1 MKRRRIDFLAAT
13 STHLQ
18 PVLSVLQAF
27 RGSAKIVFWIIFI
40 SFVGVFLFAE
50 TSGLTSRGITR
61 GTSVGSVN
69 GVDITYDRWD
79 TQVRALT
86 TQEQQRRGAS
96 SLTQDDQRRIED
108 IAFQQIVDSI
118 LLAREYERRGI
129 TVTDREIQYAA
140 MSMPHPDLAQNP
152 DLQTEGRFDPEK
164 YQRLLQ
170 SPMARQQGLTQF
182 LEQYYRTEIPRQK
195 LFEQIAAG
203 VYLTDARLWRIWQDE
218 RDSARVSYVALRPAT
233 VPDSAVRVTDDEIRR
248 YFDQHRDAFA
258 KRQGR
263 AVLSLIALP
272 RPVTAADSAATRQRT
287 AALREEILGGVPFDT
302 VARRES
308 SDSVS
313 AAQGGLLGTVARGA
327 FVPEFERVAF
337 ALRPG
342 EISQPTLSPFGYHLI
357 KVDATKGDSITVR
370 HILLPITQSDS
381 SAQRI
386 TTLADSVADVAAAAE
401 DPTRLDTAARR
412 FNLPIARA
420 VATEGE
426 PLTWNGRY
434 VQDLGAWA
442 FRGTRV
448 GDISDIV
455 DAPEAFYLAR
465 IDSLAEGGEVELDDV
480 RDEIRRILVNRKK
493 VDNLEP
499 RARRITDAV
508 VAGKT
513 LEQAAQENG
522 ATVEKTGMF
531 TRVGL
536 VPGLGR
542 LNEAIGAAFGL
553 PVGATSGPVKTED
566 GVFVVRVD
574 ARVNADRAAWEAQ
587 KEQQRQQLLLRLRRQ
602 RIQDFVTA
610 LRKEADVDDRRS
622 EVQAMTRERAS

>member
-1 MKRRRIDFLAAT
+1 
-13 STHLQ
+13 
-18 PVLSVLQAF
+18 VLQAF
-27 RGSAKIVFWIIFI
+27 RGSAKIVFWIVFI

-50 TSGLTSRGITR
+50 TSGLTSRGVTR
-61 GTSVGSVN
+61 GTSVGSVD

-79 TQVRALT
+79 SQVRALSN
-86 TQEQQRRGAS
+86 QEQQRRGNP
-96 SLTQDDQRRIED
+96 SLTQDDMRRIED
-108 IAFQQIVDSI
+108 VAFQQIVDSI
-118 LLAREYERRGI
+118 LLAREFQRRGI

-140 MSMPHPDLAQNP
+140 VAMPHPDLTQNP
-152 DLQTEGRFDPEK
+152 DLQTEGRFDPAK

-218 RDSARVSYVALRPAT
+218 RDSARVSYVVFRPAS
-233 VPDSAVRVTDDEIRR
+233 VPDTAVRVTDDEIRQ
-248 YFDQHRDAFA
+248 YFEEHRADFGD
-258 KRQGR
+258 RRGR

-272 RPVTAADSAATRQRT
+272 RPITAADSAATRQR
-287 AALREEILGGVPFDT
+287 ALELRNDILAGAPFDT

-308 SDSVS
+308 ADSAS
-313 AAQGGLLGTVARGA
+313 AAQGGLLGTVTRNT
-327 FVPEFERVAF
+327 FLPEFERVAF
-337 ALRPG
+337 ALPPG
-342 EISQPTLSPFGYHLI
+342 ELSQPVLSQFGYHII
-357 KVDATKGDSITVR
+357 KVDAKKGDSITVR

-401 DPTRLDTAARR
+401 DPTRLDSAAKR

-426 PLTWNGRY
+426 PLTWNGKY

-442 FRGTRV
+442 FRGSRV

-455 DAPEAFYLAR
+455 DAPDAFYLAR
-465 IDSLAEGGEVELDDV
+465 IDSLEEGGKVNLDDV
-480 RDEIRRILVNRKK
+480 REEIRRVLVNRKK
-493 VDNLEP
+493 IDHLEP
-499 RARRITDAV
+499 RARRVSDAV

-522 ATVEKTGMF
+522 GTVEKTGVF
-531 TRVGL
+531 SRVSL

-553 PVGATSGPVKTED
+553 PIGATSAPVKTED
-566 GVFVVRVD
+566 GVFVIRVD
-574 ARVNADRAAWEAQ
+574 ARVTADRAAWEAQ
-587 KEQQRQQLLLRLRRQ
+587 KDQQRQQLLLRLRRQ

-610 LRKEADVDDRRS
+610 LRKEADVNDRRH
-622 EVQAMTRERAS
+622 EVQALTRERAS

>member
-1 MKRRRIDFLAAT
+1 MKRGRVDFPAAT
-13 STHLQ
+13 STHHQ

-61 GTSVGSVN
+61 GTSVGSVD

-79 TQVRALT
+79 TQVRALSA
-86 TQEQQRRGAS
+86 QEQQRRGAGN
-96 SLTQDDQRRIED
+96 LTQDDMRRIED

-118 LLAREYERRGI
+118 LLAREYQRRGI

-140 MSMPHPDLAQNP
+140 VSMPHPDLAQNP

-218 RDSARVSYVALRPAT
+218 RDSARVSYVAFRPAV
-233 VPDSAVRVTDDEIRR
+233 VPDSAARVTDDEIRR
-248 YFDQHRDAFA
+248 YFDSHRSDFGE
-258 KRQGR
+258 RPGR
-263 AVLSLIALP
+263 AVLSLISIA
-272 RPVTAADSAATRQRT
+272 RPITAADSAATRER
-287 AALREEILGGVPFDT
+287 ALALRAEILGGVPFDT

-308 SDSVS
+308 SDSAS

-327 FVPEFERVAF
+327 FVPEFDRVAF

-342 EISQPTLSPFGYHLI
+342 EVSQPALTQFGYHLI
-357 KVDATKGDSITVR
+357 KVDAKKGDSITVR

-401 DPTRLDTAARR
+401 DPTRLDSAARR
-412 FNLPIARA
+412 FNLPVARA

-426 PLTWNGRY
+426 PLMWNGRY

-442 FRGTRV
+442 FRGSRV

-455 DAPEAFYLAR
+455 DAPDAFYLAR
-465 IDSLAEGGEVELDDV
+465 IDSLDAGGAIELDDV
-480 RDEIRRILVNRKK
+480 REEIRRTLINRKK
-493 VDNLEP
+493 VDALEP

-508 VAGKT
+508 VSGKT

-522 ATVEKTGMF
+522 ATVEKTGLF
-531 TRVGL
+531 TRVSL
-536 VPGLGR
+536 VPGIGR
-542 LNEAIGAAFGL
+542 LNEAVGAAFGL
-553 PVGATSGPVKTED
+553 PVGATSQPIKTDD
-566 GVFVVRVD
+566 GVFVIRVD

-587 KEQQRQQLLLRLRRQ
+587 KDQQRQQLLLRLRRQ

-610 LRKEADVDDRRS
+610 LRKEADVDDRRAD
-622 EVQAMTRERAS
+622 VQAMTRERAS

>member
-1 MKRRRIDFLAAT
+1 
-13 STHLQ
+13 
-18 PVLSVLQAF
+18 VLQSF
-27 RGSAKIVFWIIFI
+27 RGSAKVVFWIIII

-50 TSGLTSRGITR
+50 TSGLTGRGITR
-61 GTSVGSVN
+61 GTAVGSVD

-79 TQVRALT
+79 SQSRALSD
-86 TQEQQRRGAS
+86 QERQRRGTA
-96 SLTQDDQRRIED
+96 SLTQDDMRRIED

-140 MSMPHPDLAQNP
+140 LAMPHPDLAQNP
-152 DLQTEGRFDPEK
+152 DLQTEGQFDPEK
-164 YQRLLQ
+164 YQRLLR

-218 RDSARVSYVALRPAT
+218 RDSARVSYVALRPAS
-233 VPDSAVRVTDDEIRR
+233 VPDTAVRVTDDEIRA
-248 YFDQHRDAFA
+248 YFDQQRADFGD
-258 KRQGR
+258 RPGR

-272 RPVTAADSAATRQRT
+272 RPVTAADSAATRQR
-287 AALREEILGGVPFDT
+287 ALALRDEIVGGVPFDT
-302 VARRES
+302 VAGRES

-327 FVPEFERVAF
+327 FVPEFDRAAF
-337 ALRPG
+337 SLRPG
-342 EISQPTLSPFGYHLI
+342 EISQPVLSQFGYHI
-357 KVDATKGDSITVR
+357 IRVDAKKGDSITVR
-370 HILLPITQSDS
+370 HVLLPIMQSDS

-386 TTLADSVADVAAAAE
+386 TTLADSVADVAAAAT
-401 DPTRLDTAARR
+401 DPTRLDSAARR

-426 PLTWNGRY
+426 PLTWNGQY

-442 FRGTRV
+442 FRGSRV
-448 GDISDIV
+448 GDVSDIV
-455 DAPEAFYLAR
+455 DAPDAFYLAR
-465 IDSLAEGGEVELDDV
+465 IDSLDEGGEVAVDDV
-480 RDEIRRILVNRKK
+480 REEIRRVLLNRKK
-493 VDNLEP
+493 VDYLEP

-508 VAGKT
+508 VSGRT
-513 LEQAAQENG
+513 LEQAAQEN
-522 ATVEKTGMF
+522 AVTVEKTGTF
-531 TRVGL
+531 TRVSL

-542 LNEAIGAAFGL
+542 LNEAVGAAFGL
-553 PVGATSGPVKTED
+553 PVGATSTPVKTED
-566 GVFVVRVD
+566 GVFVIRVD
-574 ARVNADRAAWEAQ
+574 ARVNADRAAWEVQ
-587 KEQQRQQLLLRLRRQ
+587 KDQQRQQLLLRLRRQ

-610 LRKEADVDDRRS
+610 LRKEADVDDRRH
-622 EVQAMTRERAS
+622 EVQALTRERAS

>member
-1 MKRRRIDFLAAT
+1 MKRGRVDFPAAT
-13 STHLQ
+13 STHHQ

-61 GTSVGSVN
+61 GTSVGSVD

-79 TQVRALT
+79 TQVRALSA
-86 TQEQQRRGAS
+86 QEQQRRGAGN
-96 SLTQDDQRRIED
+96 LTQDDMRRIED

-118 LLAREYERRGI
+118 LLAREYQRRGI

-140 MSMPHPDLAQNP
+140 VSMPHPDLAQNP

-218 RDSARVSYVALRPAT
+218 RDSARVSYVAFRPAS
-233 VPDSAVRVTDDEIRR
+233 VPDSAARVTDDEIRR
-248 YFDQHRDAFA
+248 YFDSHRSEYGE
-258 KRQGR
+258 RPGR
-263 AVLSLIALP
+263 AVLSLISIA
-272 RPVTAADSAATRQRT
+272 RPISAADSAATRER
-287 AALREEILGGVPFDT
+287 ALALRAEILGGVPFDT

-308 SDSVS
+308 SDSAS

-327 FVPEFERVAF
+327 FVPEFDRVAF

-342 EISQPTLSPFGYHLI
+342 EISQPALTQFGYHLI
-357 KVDATKGDSITVR
+357 KVDEKKGDSITVR

-401 DPTRLDTAARR
+401 DPTRLDSAARR
-412 FNLPIARA
+412 FNLPVARA

-442 FRGTRV
+442 FRGSRV

-455 DAPEAFYLAR
+455 DAPDAFYLAR
-465 IDSLAEGGEVELDDV
+465 IDSLDQGGTIELDDV
-480 RDEIRRILVNRKK
+480 REEIRRTLINRKK
-493 VDNLEP
+493 VDALEP

-508 VAGKT
+508 VSGKT

-522 ATVEKTGMF
+522 ATVEKTGLF
-531 TRVGL
+531 TRVSL
-536 VPGLGR
+536 VPGIGR
-542 LNEAIGAAFGL
+542 LNEAVGAAFGL
-553 PVGATSGPVKTED
+553 PVGATSQPIKTDD
-566 GVFVVRVD
+566 GVFVIRVD
-574 ARVNADRAAWEAQ
+574 ARVSADRAAWEAQ
-587 KEQQRQQLLLRLRRQ
+587 KDQQRQQLLLRLRRQ

-610 LRKEADVDDRRS
+610 LRKEADVDDRRAD
-622 EVQAMTRERAS
+622 VQAMTRERAS

>member
-1 MKRRRIDFLAAT
+1 MKRGRIDFLAAT
-13 STHLQ
+13 FTSPQ

-61 GTSVGSVN
+61 GTSVGSVD

-79 TQVRALT
+79 TQVRALSA
-86 TQEQQRRGAS
+86 QEQQRRGTS
-96 SLTQDDQRRIED
+96 SLTQDDMRRIED

-118 LLAREYERRGI
+118 LLAREYAHRGI

-140 MSMPHPDLAQNP
+140 VSMPHPDLAQNP

-218 RDSARVSYVALRPAT
+218 HDSARVSYVAFRPAL
-233 VPDSAVRVTDDEIRR
+233 VPDTAVRVTDEEIRR
-248 YFDQHRDAFA
+248 YFDAHRRDYTD
-258 KRQGR
+258 RPGR

-272 RPVTAADSAATRQRT
+272 RPVTAADSAATRQR
-287 AALREEILGGVPFDT
+287 ALALRDEIIGGVPFDT

-308 SDSVS
+308 SDSAS

-327 FVPEFERVAF
+327 FVPEFDRVAF

-342 EISQPTLSPFGYHLI
+342 EISQPTLSPFGYHII
-357 KVDATKGDSITVR
+357 KVDAKKGDSITVR

-381 SAQRI
+381 SAQRV

-442 FRGTRV
+442 FRGSRV

-465 IDSLAEGGEVELDDV
+465 IDSLEPGGKIDIDDV
-480 RDEIRRILVNRKK
+480 REEIRRVLLNRKK

-499 RARRITDAV
+499 RARRVTDAV

-522 ATVEKTGMF
+522 VTVEKAGPF
-531 TRVGL
+531 TRVSL
-536 VPGLGR
+536 VPGIGR
-542 LNEAIGAAFGL
+542 LNEAVGAPFGL
-553 PVGATSGPVKTED
+553 PVGATSEPVKTED
-566 GVFVVRVD
+566 GAFVLRVD
-574 ARVNADRAAWEAQ
+574 ARVNSDRAAWEAQ
-587 KEQQRQQLLLRLRRQ
+587 KEQQRQQLLLRMRRQ

-610 LRKEADVDDRRS
+610 LRKEAKVDDRRH
-622 EVQAMTRERAS
+622 EVQQMTRERAS

>member
-1 MKRRRIDFLAAT
+1 
-13 STHLQ
+13 
-18 PVLSVLQAF
+18 VLQAF
-27 RGSAKIVFWIIFI
+27 RGSAKVVFWIIFI

-50 TSGLTSRGITR
+50 TSGLTGRGITR
-61 GTSVGSVN
+61 GTSVGSVD
-69 GVDITYDRWD
+69 GVDVSYDRWD
-79 TQVRALT
+79 SQVRALSQ
-86 TQEQQRRGAS
+86 QEQQRRGGI
-96 SLTQDDQRRIED
+96 SLTQDDMRRIED

-118 LLAREYERRGI
+118 LLAREYDRRGI
-129 TVTDREIQYAA
+129 TVTDQEIQYAA
-140 MSMPHPDLAQNP
+140 LAMPHPEFMQNP

-170 SPMARQQGLTQF
+170 SPMARQQGITRF

-218 RDSARVSYVALRPAT
+218 HDSARVSYVVFRPAS
-233 VPDSAVRVTDDEIRR
+233 VPDTAVRVTDDEIRG
-248 YFDQHRDAFA
+248 YFEEHRTEFGD
-258 KRQGR
+258 RRGR

-272 RPVTAADSAATRQRT
+272 KPITAADSAATRQR
-287 AALREEILGGVPFDT
+287 ALQLRGEIVGGASFDT

-308 SDSVS
+308 ADSVS
-313 AAQGGLLGTVARGA
+313 AAQGGLLGTVARNS
-327 FVPEFERVAF
+327 FVPEFERAAF
-337 ALRPG
+337 TLEPG
-342 EISQPTLSPFGYHLI
+342 EISQPVLSPYGYHII
-357 KVDATKGDSITVR
+357 KVDARKGDSITVR
-370 HILLPITQSDS
+370 HILLPITQSDT

-386 TTLADSVADVAAAAE
+386 TTLADSVADIAAAAE
-401 DPTRLDTAARR
+401 DPTRLDSAAKR

-426 PLTWNGRY
+426 PLMWNGKY

-442 FRGTRV
+442 FRGSRA

-465 IDSLAEGGEVELDDV
+465 IDSLQEGGEVDVDDV
-480 RDEIRRILVNRKK
+480 RDEVRRVLINRKK
-493 VDNLEP
+493 VDLLEP

-508 VAGKT
+508 VSGKT

-522 ATVEKTGMF
+522 ASVEKTGMF
-531 TRVGL
+531 SRTSL
-536 VPGLGR
+536 VPGMGR
-542 LNEAIGAAFGL
+542 LNEAVGASFGL
-553 PVGATSGPVKTED
+553 PIGATSAPVKTED
-566 GVFVVRVD
+566 GVFVIRVD
-574 ARVNADRAAWEAQ
+574 ARVNADRAAWEVQ

-622 EVQAMTRERAS
+622 EVQQMARERAS

>member
-1 MKRRRIDFLAAT
+1 MKRGPIDFLAAT
-13 STHLQ
+13 STSPQ
-18 PVLSVLQAF
+18 PVPAVLQAF

-61 GTSVGSVN
+61 GTSVGSVD

-86 TQEQQRRGAS
+86 TQEQQRRGAA
-96 SLTQDDQRRIED
+96 SLTQDDMSRIED

-129 TVTDREIQYAA
+129 TVTDREIQVAA
-140 MSMPHPDLAQNP
+140 VSMPHPDLAQNP

-218 RDSARVSYVALRPAT
+218 RDSARVSYVAFRPAS
-233 VPDSAVRVTDDEIRR
+233 VPDTAVRLTDDEIRK
-248 YFDQHRDAFA
+248 YFDAHRADFGD
-258 KRQGR
+258 RRGR

-272 RPVTAADSAATRQRT
+272 RPVTAADSAATRQR
-287 AALREEILGGVPFDT
+287 ALELRNEIGGGVSFDT

-327 FVPEFERVAF
+327 FPPEFERAAF
-337 ALRPG
+337 ALPPG
-342 EISQPTLSPFGYHLI
+342 ELSQPVLSPFGYHII
-357 KVDATKGDSITVR
+357 KVDARKGDSITVR

-386 TTLADSVADVAAAAE
+386 TTLADSVADIAAGLE
-401 DPTRLDTAARR
+401 DPTRLDSAAKR
-412 FNLPIARA
+412 FSLPIARA

-426 PLTWNGRY
+426 PLTWNGQY

-442 FRGTRV
+442 FRGSRV

-455 DAPEAFYLAR
+455 DAPDAFYLAR
-465 IDSLAEGGEVELDDV
+465 IDSLEEGGKVELEDV
-480 RDEIRRILVNRKK
+480 RDEIRRVLLNRKK
-493 VDNLEP
+493 VDYLEP

-513 LEQAAQENG
+513 LEQAAQEKG
-522 ATVEKTGMF
+522 LSVEKTGMF
-531 TRVGL
+531 SRVGL

-542 LNEAIGAAFGL
+542 LNEAVGAAFGL
-553 PVGATSGPVKTED
+553 PVGATSAPVKTED

-574 ARVNADRAAWEAQ
+574 SRVSADRAAWDAQ
-587 KEQQRQQLLLRLRRQ
+587 KEQQHQQLLLRLRRQ

-610 LRKEADVDDRRS
+610 LRKEADVDDRRH
-622 EVQAMTRERAS
+622 EVQALTRERAS

>member
-1 MKRRRIDFLAAT
+1 MKRGPIDFLAAT
-13 STHLQ
+13 STTHSQ
-18 PVLSVLQAF
+18 SLSVLQAF

-61 GTSVGSVN
+61 GTSVGSVD

-79 TQVRALT
+79 TQVRALS
-86 TQEQQRRGAS
+86 TQEQQRRGS
-96 SLTQDDQRRIED
+96 PSLTQDDMRRIED

-140 MSMPHPDLAQNP
+140 VSMPHPDLAQNP

-218 RDSARVSYVALRPAT
+218 RDSARVSYVAFRPAS
-233 VPDSAVRVTDDEIRR
+233 VPDTAVRVTDDEIRR
-248 YFDQHRDAFA
+248 YFDDHRADFA
-258 KRQGR
+258 DRPGR
-263 AVLSLIALP
+263 AVLSLIAIP
-272 RPVTAADSAATRQRT
+272 RPITAADSAATRQRSL
-287 AALREEILGGVPFDT
+287 ALREEILGGVPFDS

-313 AAQGGLLGTVARGA
+313 AAQGGLLGTVTHGA
-327 FVPEFERVAF
+327 FLPEFERAAF
-337 ALRPG
+337 ALRPA
-342 EISQPTLSPFGYHLI
+342 EISQPVLSPFGYHLI
-357 KVDATKGDSITVR
+357 RVDEKKGDSITVR

-386 TTLADSVADVAAAAE
+386 TTLADSVADVAAAAD
-401 DPTRLDTAARR
+401 DPSRLDSAARR
-412 FNLPIARA
+412 FNLPVARA
-420 VATEGE
+420 VATDGE
-426 PLTWNGRY
+426 PLRWNDQY

-442 FRGTRV
+442 FRGSRV

-455 DAPEAFYLAR
+455 DAPDAFYLAR
-465 IDSLAEGGEVELDDV
+465 IDSLAEGGEVDIDDV
-480 RDEIRRILVNRKK
+480 REEIRRIVLNRKK
-493 VDNLEP
+493 IDYVEP

-508 VAGKT
+508 VSGRT

-522 ATVEKTGMF
+522 VTVEKTGMF
-531 TRVGL
+531 TRVSL

-542 LNEAIGAAFGL
+542 LNEAVGTAFGL

-574 ARVNADRAAWEAQ
+574 ARVNADRAAWETQ
-587 KEQQRQQLLLRLRRQ
+587 KAQQRQQLLLRLRRQ

-610 LRKEADVDDRRS
+610 LRKEADVDDRRG
-622 EVQAMTRERAS
+622 EVQALTRERAS

>member
-1 MKRRRIDFLAAT
+1 
-13 STHLQ
+13 
-18 PVLSVLQAF
+18 VLQTF

-61 GTSVGSVN
+61 GTSVGSVD

-79 TQVRALT
+79 SQVRALS
-86 TQEQQRRGAS
+86 TQEQQRRGGT
-96 SLTQDDQRRIED
+96 SLTQDDMRRIED

-140 MSMPHPDLAQNP
+140 MAMPHPDLAQNP

-170 SPMARQQGLTQF
+170 SPMARQQGITRF

-218 RDSARVSYVALRPAT
+218 HDSARVSYVAFRPSS
-233 VPDSAVRVTDDEIRR
+233 VPDTAVRVTDDEIRR
-248 YFDQHRDAFA
+248 YFEDHRTEFGD
-258 KRQGR
+258 RRGR

-272 RPVTAADSAATRQRT
+272 KPVTAADSSAARQR
-287 AALREEILGGVPFDT
+287 ALQLRSEIVAGASFDT

-308 SDSVS
+308 SDSAS

-337 ALRPG
+337 TLPPG
-342 EISQPTLSPFGYHLI
+342 EISQPTLSPFGYHII
-357 KVDATKGDSITVR
+357 KVDAKKGDSITVR

-386 TTLADSVADVAAAAE
+386 TTLADSVADIAAAAE
-401 DPTRLDTAARR
+401 DPTRLDSASKR

-420 VATEGE
+420 VATEGD
-426 PLTWNGRY
+426 PLMWNAKY

-442 FRGTRV
+442 FRGSRE

-465 IDSLAEGGEVELDDV
+465 IDSLEEGGKVQVDDV
-480 RDEIRRILVNRKK
+480 REDVRRVLINRKK
-493 VDNLEP
+493 VDVLEP
-499 RARRITDAV
+499 RARRITEAV
-508 VAGKT
+508 VSGKT
-513 LEQAAQENG
+513 LEQAAEENG
-522 ATVEKTGMF
+522 LTVEKTGMF
-531 TRVGL
+531 SRVSF

-542 LNEAIGAAFGL
+542 LNEAVGAAFGL
-553 PVGATSGPVKTED
+553 PVGATSAPVKTED

-574 ARVNADRAAWEAQ
+574 ARVNSERTAWEAQ
-587 KEQQRQQLLLRLRRQ
+587 KEQQREQLLLRLRRQ

-610 LRKEADVDDRRS
+610 LRKEAEVDDRRH
-622 EVQAMTRERAS
+622 EVQQMARERAS

>member
-1 MKRRRIDFLAAT
+1 M
-13 STHLQ
+13 
-18 PVLSVLQAF
+18 LQAF

-50 TSGLTSRGITR
+50 TSGLTSRGVTR
-61 GTSVGSVN
+61 GTSVGSVD

-79 TQVRALT
+79 SQVRTLSV
-86 TQEQQRRGAS
+86 QEQQRRGNP
-96 SLTQDDQRRIED
+96 SLTQDDTRRLED

-118 LLAREYERRGI
+118 LLAREYQRRGI

-140 MSMPHPDLAQNP
+140 LAMPHPDLAQNP

-218 RDSARVSYVALRPAT
+218 HDSARVSYVAFRPAS
-233 VPDSAVRVTDDEIRR
+233 VPDTAVRVTDEELRK
-248 YFDQHRDAFA
+248 YFEEHRSDFA
-258 KRQGR
+258 DRPGR

-287 AALREEILGGVPFDT
+287 LELRNEIVGGVPFDT

-337 ALRPG
+337 ALPPG
-342 EISQPTLSPFGYHLI
+342 EISQPVLSPFGYHII
-357 KVDATKGDSITVR
+357 KVDAKKGDSITVR
-370 HILLPITQSDS
+370 HILVPITQSDS
-381 SAQRI
+381 GAQRI
-386 TTLADSVADVAAAAE
+386 SEQADTISNIVTGGEDSARFDRAAK
-401 DPTRLDTAARR
+401 R

-442 FRGTRV
+442 FRGSRA

-455 DAPEAFYLAR
+455 DAPDAFYLAR
-465 IDSLAEGGEVELDDV
+465 IDSLEEGGKVNVDDV
-480 RDEIRRILVNRKK
+480 REEIRRVLMNRKK
-493 VDNLEP
+493 VDYLEP

-508 VAGKT
+508 VAGRT
-513 LEQAAQENG
+513 LEQAGQENG
-522 ATVEKTGMF
+522 ATVEKTGKF
-531 TRVGL
+531 ARVSL

-542 LNEAIGAAFGL
+542 LNEAVGAAFGL
-553 PVGATSGPVKTED
+553 PVGATSAPVKTED
-566 GVFVVRVD
+566 GVFVIRVD
-574 ARVNADRAAWEAQ
+574 DRVNADRAAWEAQ

-610 LRKEADVDDRRS
+610 LRKEADVDDRRH
-622 EVQAMTRERAS
+622 EVQALTRERAS

>member
-1 MKRRRIDFLAAT
+1 MKRGRIDFLAAT
-13 STHLQ
+13 STHPQ

-27 RGSAKIVFWIIFI
+27 RGSAKIVFWIIII

-50 TSGLTSRGITR
+50 TSGLTGRGITR
-61 GTSVGSVN
+61 GTAVGSVN
-69 GVDITYDRWD
+69 GIDITYDRWD
-79 TQVRALT
+79 TQVRALSA
-86 TQEQQRRGAS
+86 QEQQRRGAS
-96 SLTQDDQRRIED
+96 SLTQDDMRRIED

-140 MSMPHPDLAQNP
+140 MAMPHPDLAQNP

-218 RDSARVSYVALRPAT
+218 RDSARVSYVALRPVT
-233 VPDSAVRVTDDEIRR
+233 VPDTAVRVTEDEIRR
-248 YFDQHRDAFA
+248 YFDEHRDDFA
-258 KRQGR
+258 ERQGR
-263 AVLSLIALP
+263 AVLSLLAIP
-272 RPVTAADSAATRQRT
+272 RPVTAADSAATRQRA
-287 AALREEILGGVPFDT
+287 AALREEILGGVPFDS

-327 FVPEFERVAF
+327 FVPEFEAVAF

-342 EISQPTLSPFGYHLI
+342 EISQPALSPFGYHLI
-357 KVDATKGDSITVR
+357 KVDEKKGDSITVR

-401 DPTRLDTAARR
+401 DPTRLDSAARR

-426 PLTWNGRY
+426 PLTWNGKY

-465 IDSLAEGGEVELDDV
+465 VDSLQEGGEVDLDDV
-480 RDEIRRILVNRKK
+480 REDIRRVLINRRK
-493 VDNLEP
+493 VDYLDP

-508 VAGKT
+508 VSGKT

-522 ATVEKTGMF
+522 AAVEKTGMF
-531 TRVGL
+531 TRVSL
-536 VPGLGR
+536 VPGIGR

-566 GVFVVRVD
+566 GVFILRVD

-587 KEQQRQQLLLRLRRQ
+587 KDQQRQQLLLRLRRQ

-622 EVQAMTRERAS
+622 EVQALTRERAS

>member
-1 MKRRRIDFLAAT
+1 MKRGRVDF
-13 STHLQ
+13 SGCHVQ
-18 PVLSVLQAF
+18 PPTACLSVLQAF
-27 RGSAKIVFWIIFI
+27 RGSAKVVFWIVFV

-50 TSGLTSRGITR
+50 TSGLSSRGVTR

-79 TQVRALT
+79 AQVRALT
-86 TQEQQRRGAS
+86 QQEQQRRGVP
-96 SLTQDDQRRIED
+96 SLTQDDVSRIEE

-118 LLAREYERRGI
+118 LLAREYDRRGI

-140 MSMPHPDLAQNP
+140 RTMPHPDLAQNP

-218 RDSARVSYVALRPAT
+218 RDSARVSYVALRPGS
-233 VPDSAVRVTDDEIRR
+233 VPDSAVRATDDEIRR
-248 YFDQHRDAFA
+248 YFDAHRDDFGD
-258 KRQGR
+258 RRGR
-263 AVLSLIALP
+263 AVLSLISLP
-272 RPVTAADSAATRQRT
+272 RPITAADTAASRQR
-287 AALREEILGGVPFDT
+287 ALDVRAEIAGGVPFDT

-308 SDSVS
+308 ADSVS
-313 AAQGGLLGTVARGA
+313 AANGGLLGTVTRGA
-327 FVPEFERVAF
+327 FVPEFERAAF

-342 EISQPTLSPFGYHLI
+342 ELSQPVLSPFGFHII
-357 KVDATKGDSITVR
+357 KVDSRKGDSITVR
-370 HILLPITQSDS
+370 HVLVPVRQSDS
-381 SAQRI
+381 SEQRVTEQADTIANIVTSGDDSARFERAAQRYQ
-386 TTLADSVADVAAAAE
+386 
-401 DPTRLDTAARR
+401 
-412 FNLPIARA
+412 LPIARV
-420 VATEGE
+420 VAAEGD
-426 PLTWNGRY
+426 PLTWNGKY
-434 VQDLGAWA
+434 VPDLGAWA
-442 FRGTRV
+442 FRGSRV

-455 DAPEAFYLAR
+455 DSPDAFYVAR
-465 IDSLAEGGEVELDDV
+465 IDSLEEGGDVALDDV
-480 RDEIRRILVNRKK
+480 RDDIRRVLMNRKK
-493 VDNLEP
+493 VDYLEP

-522 ATVEKTGMF
+522 LSVERTLMF
-531 TRVGL
+531 TRVSL
-536 VPGLGR
+536 VQGLGR
-542 LNEAIGAAFGL
+542 LNEAVGAAFGL
-553 PVGATSGPVKTED
+553 PVGAISAPIKTED
-566 GVFVVRVD
+566 GVFVIRVD

-587 KEQQRQQLLLRLRRQ
+587 KQTQREQLLLRLRRQ

-610 LRKEADVDDRRS
+610 LRKEADVDDRRR
-622 EVQAMTRERAS
+622 EVQALTRNAAS

>member
-1 MKRRRIDFLAAT
+1 M
-13 STHLQ
+13 
-18 PVLSVLQAF
+18 LQAF
-27 RGSAKIVFWIIFI
+27 RSPIFIKVVFGIIFAT
-40 SFVGVFLFAE
+40 FVFFYLFAE
-50 TSGLTSRGITR
+50 TSGLSGRGISL
-61 GTSVGSVN
+61 GTSVGTVD
-69 GVDITYDRWD
+69 GVDIRYDRWES
-79 TQVRALT
+79 QVRALSA
-86 TQEQQRRGAS
+86 QEQQRRGAG
-96 SLTQDDQRRIED
+96 SLTEDDRRRIED

-140 MSMPHPDLAQNP
+140 MAMPHPDLAQNP

-233 VPDSAVRVTDDEIRR
+233 VADSAVRITDDEVRR
-248 YFDQHRDAFA
+248 YFDDHREDFA
-258 KRQGR
+258 ERQGR
-263 AVLSLIALP
+263 AVLSLIAMP
-272 RPVTAADSAATRQRT
+272 RPITAADSAETRQR
-287 AALREEILGGVPFDT
+287 ALALREEIVGGVPFDS

-308 SDSVS
+308 SDSAS
-313 AAQGGLLGTVARGA
+313 AAQGGLLGTVARGT
-327 FVPEFERVAF
+327 FPPDFERAAF

-342 EISQPTLSPFGYHLI
+342 EISQPALSPVGYHLI
-357 KVDATKGDSITVR
+357 KVDEKKGDSITVR
-370 HILLPITQSDS
+370 HIQLPITQSDS

-420 VATEGE
+420 VAVEGE
-426 PLTWNGRY
+426 PLMWNGRY

-448 GDISDIV
+448 GDVSDIV
-455 DAPEAFYLAR
+455 DAPEAFYLGR
-465 IDSLAEGGEVELDDV
+465 IDSLQPGGKVELADV

-493 VDNLEP
+493 VDYLEP
-499 RARRITDAV
+499 RARRISDAV
-508 VAGKT
+508 VAGKA

-522 ATVEKTGMF
+522 ASVERTGMF
-531 TRVGL
+531 TRVSL
-536 VPGLGR
+536 VPGVGR
-542 LNEAIGAAFGL
+542 LNEAVGAAFGL
-553 PVGATSGPVKTED
+553 PVGATSIPVKTED
-566 GVFVVRVD
+566 GVFVLRVD
-574 ARVNADRAAWEAQ
+574 SRVNADRAAWEAQ
-587 KEQQRQQLLLRLRRQ
+587 KDQQRQQLLLRLRRQ

>member
-1 MKRRRIDFLAAT
+1 MKRGPIDFLAAT
-13 STHLQ
+13 STSPQ
-18 PVLSVLQAF
+18 PVSSVLQAF
-27 RGSAKIVFWIIFI
+27 RGSAKIVFWIIII

-50 TSGLTSRGITR
+50 TSGLTGRGITR
-61 GTSVGSVN
+61 GTAVGSVN

-86 TQEQQRRGAS
+86 TQEQQRRGAA
-96 SLTQDDQRRIED
+96 SLTQDDMSRIED

-129 TVTDREIQYAA
+129 TVTDREIQVAA
-140 MSMPHPDLAQNP
+140 VSMPHPDLAQNP

-218 RDSARVSYVALRPAT
+218 RDSARVSYVAFRPAAVSDT
-233 VPDSAVRVTDDEIRR
+233 AVRVSDDELRQ
-248 YFDQHRDAFA
+248 YFEAHREDFS
-258 KRQGR
+258 KRPGR
-263 AVLSLIALP
+263 AVLSLISIP
-272 RPVTAADSAATRQRT
+272 RPITAADSAATRERV
-287 AALREEILGGVPFDT
+287 AALRSEILGGVPFDS

-308 SDSVS
+308 SDSAS

-342 EISQPTLSPFGYHLI
+342 EMSQPTLSPFGYHLI
-357 KVDATKGDSITVR
+357 RVDEKRGDSITVR

-386 TTLADSVADVAAAAE
+386 TTLADSVADIAAAAD
-401 DPTRLDTAARR
+401 DPTRLDSAARR
-412 FNLPIARA
+412 FNLPVARA

-442 FRGTRV
+442 FRGSRV

-455 DAPEAFYLAR
+455 DAPDAFYLAR
-465 IDSLAEGGEVELDDV
+465 IDSLDEGGEVQVNDV
-480 RDEIRRILVNRKK
+480 REEIRRVVLNRKK
-493 VDNLEP
+493 VDSLEP
-499 RARRITDAV
+499 RARQITDAV
-508 VAGKT
+508 VSGKT

-522 ATVEKTGMF
+522 AVVEQTPMF
-531 TRVGL
+531 TRVSL

-542 LNEAIGAAFGL
+542 LNEAVGAAFGL

-566 GVFVVRVD
+566 GVFVLRVD
-574 ARVNADRAAWEAQ
+574 ARVEADRAEWEVQ

-610 LRKEADVDDRRS
+610 LRKEADVDDRRD

>member
-1 MKRRRIDFLAAT
+1 MKRGRIDFPVAPPT
-13 STHLQ
+13 YPQ

-61 GTSVGSVN
+61 GTSVGSVD

-79 TQVRALT
+79 SQVRALSA
-86 TQEQQRRGAS
+86 QEQQRRGAP
-96 SLTQDDQRRIED
+96 SLTQDDMRRIED

-118 LLAREYERRGI
+118 LLAREYGRRGI

-140 MSMPHPDLAQNP
+140 VSMPHPDLAQNP

-218 RDSARVSYVALRPAT
+218 HDSARVSYVAFRPALA
-233 VPDSAVRVTDDEIRR
+233 PDTAVRVTDDEIRR
-248 YFDQHRDAFA
+248 YFDAHRTDYTD
-258 KRQGR
+258 RPGR

-272 RPVTAADSAATRQRT
+272 RPVTAADSAATRQR
-287 AALREEILGGVPFDT
+287 AVALRDEIVGGVPFDS

-308 SDSVS
+308 SDSAS

-327 FVPEFERVAF
+327 FVPEFEAVAF

-342 EISQPTLSPFGYHLI
+342 EVSQPTLSPFGYHLI
-357 KVDATKGDSITVR
+357 KVDARKGDSITVR

-442 FRGTRV
+442 FRGSRV

-465 IDSLAEGGEVELDDV
+465 IDSLEPGGKIDVDDV
-480 RDEIRRILVNRKK
+480 REEIRRVLLNRKK

-499 RARRITDAV
+499 RARRITSAV
-508 VAGKT
+508 VSGKT

-522 ATVEKTGMF
+522 MTVEKAGPF
-531 TRVGL
+531 TRVSL
-536 VPGLGR
+536 VPGIGR
-542 LNEAIGAAFGL
+542 LNEAVGAPFGL
-553 PVGATSGPVKTED
+553 PVGATSEPVKTED
-566 GVFVVRVD
+566 GVFVLRVD
-574 ARVNADRAAWEAQ
+574 ARVNSDRAAWEAQ

-610 LRKEADVDDRRS
+610 LRKEANVDDRRH
-622 EVQAMTRERAS
+622 EVQQMTRERAS

>member
-1 MKRRRIDFLAAT
+1 MKRGRVDFLAAT
-13 STHLQ
+13 SNHPQ

-27 RGSAKIVFWIIFI
+27 RGSAKVVFWIIFI

-50 TSGLTSRGITR
+50 TSGLTSRGVTR
-61 GTSVGSVN
+61 GTSVGSVD

-79 TQVRALT
+79 SQVRALSA
-86 TQEQQRRGAS
+86 QEQQRRGAP
-96 SLTQDDQRRIED
+96 SLTQDDMRRIED
-108 IAFQQIVDSI
+108 VAFQQIVDSI
-118 LLAREYERRGI
+118 VLAREYQRRGI

-140 MSMPHPDLAQNP
+140 QAMPHPDLAQNP

-203 VYLTDARLWRIWQDE
+203 VYLTDARLLRIWQDE
-218 RDSARVSYVALRPAT
+218 RDSARVSYVAFRPAS
-233 VPDSAVRVTDDEIRR
+233 VPDSAVRVTDDEIRK
-248 YFDQHRDAFA
+248 YFDEHRADFGD
-258 KRQGR
+258 RRGR

-272 RPVTAADSAATRQRT
+272 RPVSAADSAATRHR
-287 AALREEILGGVPFDT
+287 ALALRNEIVGGVPFDT

-313 AAQGGLLGTVARGA
+313 AAQGGLLGTVARGV
-327 FVPEFERVAF
+327 FVPEFDRAAF

-342 EISQPTLSPFGYHLI
+342 EISQPVLSPFGYHII
-357 KVDATKGDSITVR
+357 KVDAKKGDSITVR

-386 TTLADSVADVAAAAE
+386 TTLADSIADVAAGAE
-401 DPTRLDTAARR
+401 DPTRLDSAAKR

-420 VATEGE
+420 IATEGE
-426 PLTWNGRY
+426 PLTWNGQY

-442 FRGTRV
+442 FRGSRV
-448 GDISDIV
+448 GDVSDIV
-455 DAPEAFYLAR
+455 DAPDAFYLAR
-465 IDSLAEGGEVELDDV
+465 IDSLTEGGKVDIDDV
-480 RDEIRRILVNRKK
+480 REEIRRVLLNRKK
-493 VDNLEP
+493 VDNLE
-499 RARRITDAV
+499 ARGRRVTDV
-508 VAGKT
+508 VVSGKT
-513 LEQAAQENG
+513 LEQAALENG
-522 ATVEKTGMF
+522 VAVEKTGMF
-531 TRVGL
+531 TRVSL

-542 LNEAIGAAFGL
+542 LNEAVGAPFGL
-553 PVGATSGPVKTED
+553 PVGATSAPVKTED
-566 GVFVVRVD
+566 GVFVIRVD
-574 ARVNADRAAWEAQ
+574 GRVNADRAAWEAQ
-587 KEQQRQQLLLRLRRQ
+587 KDQQRQQLLLRLRRQ

-610 LRKEADVDDRRS
+610 LRKEAKVDDRRHQ
-622 EVQAMTRERAS
+622 VQAITRERAS

>member
-1 MKRRRIDFLAAT
+1 MKRGRVDFPAAT
-13 STHLQ
+13 SNYPQ
-18 PVLSVLQAF
+18 PVPSVLQAF
-27 RGSAKIVFWIIFI
+27 RGSAKVVFWIIFI

-50 TSGLTSRGITR
+50 TSGLTSRGVTR
-61 GTSVGSVN
+61 GTSVGSVD

-79 TQVRALT
+79 SQVRALSA
-86 TQEQQRRGAS
+86 QEQQRRGTP
-96 SLTQDDQRRIED
+96 SLTQDDMRRIED
-108 IAFQQIVDSI
+108 VAFQQIVDSVV
-118 LLAREYERRGI
+118 LAREYQRRGI

-140 MSMPHPDLAQNP
+140 LAMPHPELAQNP

-218 RDSARVSYVALRPAT
+218 RDSARVSYVAFRPAL
-233 VPDSAVRVTDDEIRR
+233 VPDSAVRVTDDEIRK
-248 YFDQHRDAFA
+248 YFDEHRADFGD
-258 KRQGR
+258 RRGR

-272 RPVTAADSAATRQRT
+272 RPVTAADSAATRQR
-287 AALREEILGGVPFDT
+287 ALTLRNEIVGGVPFDT

-308 SDSVS
+308 SDSIS

-327 FVPEFERVAF
+327 FVPEFERAAF

-342 EISQPTLSPFGYHLI
+342 EISQPVLSPFGYHII
-357 KVDATKGDSITVR
+357 KVDAKKGDSITVR

-381 SAQRI
+381 SAQRV
-386 TTLADSVADVAAAAE
+386 TTLADSIAEVAAGAE
-401 DPTRLDTAARR
+401 DPTRLDSAAKR

-426 PLTWNGRY
+426 PLTWNGQY

-442 FRGTRV
+442 FRGSRV
-448 GDISDIV
+448 GDVSDIV
-455 DAPEAFYLAR
+455 DAPDAFYLAR
-465 IDSLAEGGEVELDDV
+465 IDSLDEGGKVDLDDV
-480 RDEIRRILVNRKK
+480 REEIRRVLLNRKK
-493 VDNLEP
+493 VDYLEG
-499 RARRITDAV
+499 RGRRVTDAV
-508 VAGKT
+508 VSGKT

-522 ATVEKTGMF
+522 VAVEKTGMF
-531 TRVGL
+531 TRVSL

-542 LNEAIGAAFGL
+542 LNEAVGASFGL
-553 PVGATSGPVKTED
+553 PVGATSAPVKTED
-566 GVFVVRVD
+566 GVFVIRVD

-587 KEQQRQQLLLRLRRQ
+587 KDQQRQQLLLRLRRQ

-610 LRKEADVDDRRS
+610 LRKEAKVDDRRH
-622 EVQAMTRERAS
+622 EVQALTRERAS

>member
-1 MKRRRIDFLAAT
+1 M
-13 STHLQ
+13 
-18 PVLSVLQAF
+18 LQAF

-61 GTSVGSVN
+61 GTSVGSVD

-79 TQVRALT
+79 SQVRALSQ
-86 TQEQQRRGAS
+86 QEQQRRGGI
-96 SLTQDDQRRIED
+96 SLTQDDARRIED

-129 TVTDREIQYAA
+129 TVSDREIQYAA
-140 MSMPHPDLAQNP
+140 MAMPHPELMQNP

-170 SPMARQQGLTQF
+170 SPMARQQGITRF

-218 RDSARVSYVALRPAT
+218 HDSARVSYVVFRPAS
-233 VPDSAVRVTDDEIRR
+233 VPDTAVRVTDEEIRR
-248 YFDQHRDAFA
+248 YFEDHRTEFGD
-258 KRQGR
+258 RRGR

-272 RPVTAADSAATRQRT
+272 KPITAADSAAARQRAT
-287 AALREEILGGVPFDT
+287 EIRSEIVGGVSFDT

-308 SDSVS
+308 ADSAS
-313 AAQGGLLGTVARGA
+313 AANGGLLGTVARGA
-327 FVPEFERVAF
+327 FPPEFERVAF
-337 ALRPG
+337 TLEPG
-342 EISQPTLSPFGYHLI
+342 EISQPVLSPFGYHII
-357 KVDATKGDSITVR
+357 KVDAKKGDSITVR

-401 DPTRLDTAARR
+401 DPTRLDSAAKR

-426 PLTWNGRY
+426 PLVWNGKY

-442 FRGTRV
+442 FRGSRT

-465 IDSLAEGGEVELDDV
+465 IDSLQEGGKVDLDDV
-480 RDEIRRILVNRKK
+480 RDDVRRVLINRKK
-493 VDNLEP
+493 VDLLEP

-522 ATVEKTGMF
+522 VSVEKTGMF
-531 TRVGL
+531 SRISL
-536 VPGLGR
+536 VPGIGR
-542 LNEAIGAAFGL
+542 LNEAVGASFGL
-553 PVGATSGPVKTED
+553 PVGATSDPVKTED
-566 GVFVVRVD
+566 GVFVIRVD

-610 LRKEADVDDRRS
+610 LRKEADVDDRRH
-622 EVQAMTRERAS
+622 EVQQMARERAS

>member
-1 MKRRRIDFLAAT
+1 MKRGRVDFLAAP
-13 STHLQ
+13 SDHPQ

-27 RGSAKIVFWIIFI
+27 RGSAKVVFWIIFI

-50 TSGLTSRGITR
+50 TSGLTSRGVTR
-61 GTSVGSVN
+61 GTSVGSVD

-79 TQVRALT
+79 SQVRALSA
-86 TQEQQRRGAS
+86 QEQQRRGAS
-96 SLTQDDQRRIED
+96 SLTQDDMRRIED
-108 IAFQQIVDSI
+108 VAFQQIVDSI
-118 LLAREYERRGI
+118 VLAREYQRRGI

-140 MSMPHPDLAQNP
+140 LAMPHPDLAQNP

-218 RDSARVSYVALRPAT
+218 RDSARVSYVAFRPAS
-233 VPDSAVRVTDDEIRR
+233 VPDTAVRVTDDEIRK
-248 YFDQHRDAFA
+248 YFDGHRADFGD
-258 KRQGR
+258 RRGR

-272 RPVTAADSAATRQRT
+272 RPVTAADSNATRQR
-287 AALREEILGGVPFDT
+287 ALALRNEIVGGVPFDT

-327 FVPEFERVAF
+327 FVPEFDRAAF

-342 EISQPTLSPFGYHLI
+342 EISQPVLSPFGYHI
-357 KVDATKGDSITVR
+357 ITVDAKKGDSITVR

-386 TTLADSVADVAAAAE
+386 TTLADSIADVAAGAE
-401 DPTRLDTAARR
+401 DPTRLDSAAKR

-426 PLTWNGRY
+426 PLTWNGQY

-442 FRGTRV
+442 FRGSRV
-448 GDISDIV
+448 GDVSDIV
-455 DAPEAFYLAR
+455 DAPDAFYLAR
-465 IDSLAEGGEVELDDV
+465 IDSLEEGGKVDLDDV
-480 RDEIRRILVNRKK
+480 REEIRRVLLNRKK
-493 VDNLEP
+493 VDYLDA
-499 RARRITDAV
+499 RARRVTDAV
-508 VAGKT
+508 VSGKT

-522 ATVEKTGMF
+522 VAVEKTGML
-531 TRVGL
+531 TRVSL
-536 VPGLGR
+536 VPGVGR
-542 LNEAIGAAFGL
+542 LNEAVGAAFGL
-553 PVGATSGPVKTED
+553 PVGATSAPVKTED
-566 GVFVVRVD
+566 GVFVIRVD
-574 ARVNADRAAWEAQ
+574 GRVNADRAAWEAQ
-587 KEQQRQQLLLRLRRQ
+587 KDQQRQQLLLRLRRQ

-610 LRKEADVDDRRS
+610 LRKEAEVDDRRH
-622 EVQAMTRERAS
+622 EVQALTRERAS

>member
-1 MKRRRIDFLAAT
+1 MKRGRVDFPVAT
-13 STHLQ
+13 DSSLL
-18 PVLSVLQAF
+18 PSRAVLQAF

-61 GTSVGSVN
+61 GTSVGSVD

-79 TQVRALT
+79 SQVRALS
-86 TQEQQRRGAS
+86 TQEQQRRGSA
-96 SLTQDDQRRIED
+96 SLTEDDRRRIED

-118 LLAREYERRGI
+118 LLAREYDRRGI
-129 TVTDREIQYAA
+129 AVTDREIQYAA
-140 MSMPHPDLAQNP
+140 RAMPHPDLAQNP

-195 LFEQIAAG
+195 LFEQVAAG

-218 RDSARVSYVALRPAT
+218 RDSARVSYVAFRPAT
-233 VPDSAVRVTDDEIRR
+233 VPDTAVRVTDEEIRK
-248 YFDQHRDAFA
+248 YFDAHRDDFGD
-258 KRQGR
+258 RQGR
-263 AVLSLIALP
+263 AVLSLISLP
-272 RPVTAADSAATRQRT
+272 RPITAADSAATRQR
-287 AALREEILGGVPFDT
+287 AVELRNEILGGVPFDT

-308 SDSVS
+308 ADSVS

-337 ALRPG
+337 TLPPG
-342 EISQPTLSPFGYHLI
+342 EISQPVLSSFGYHI
-357 KVDATKGDSITVR
+357 IRVDAKKGDSITVR
-370 HILLPITQSDS
+370 HVLLPITQSDS

-386 TTLADSVADVAAAAE
+386 TTLADSIADVAAAAE
-401 DPTRLDTAARR
+401 DPARFDSAAKR

-426 PLTWNGRY
+426 PLSWNGRY

-442 FRGTRV
+442 FRGGRV

-455 DAPEAFYLAR
+455 DAPDAFYLAR
-465 IDSLAEGGEVELDDV
+465 IDSLTEGGDVDLDDV
-480 RDEIRRILVNRKK
+480 RDDIRRLLLTRKK
-493 VDNLEP
+493 VDYLEP
-499 RARRITDAV
+499 RARRVTDAI

-522 ATVEKTGMF
+522 AMVEQTGF
-531 TRVGL
+531 FSRVAM

-542 LNEAIGAAFGL
+542 LNEAVGAAFGL
-553 PVGATSGPVKTED
+553 PVGAVSAPVKTED
-566 GVFVVRVD
+566 GVFVLRVD
-574 ARVNADRAAWEAQ
+574 ARVNADRAVWEAQ
-587 KEQQRQQLLLRLRRQ
+587 KTQQRQQLLLRLRRQ

-610 LRKEADVDDRRS
+610 LRKEADVDDKRG

>member
-1 MKRRRIDFLAAT
+1 
-13 STHLQ
+13 
-18 PVLSVLQAF
+18 VLQAF

-233 VPDSAVRVTDDEIRR
+233 VLDSAVRVTDDEIRR

>member
-1 MKRRRIDFLAAT
+1 
-13 STHLQ
+13 
-18 PVLSVLQAF
+18 VLQAF

-61 GTSVGSVN
+61 GTAVGSVD

-86 TQEQQRRGAS
+86 AQEQQRRGAS

-233 VPDSAVRVTDDEIRR
+233 VSDTAVRVTDDEIRR
-248 YFDQHRDAFA
+248 YFDQHRDDFA

-272 RPVTAADSAATRQRT
+272 RPVTAADSAATRQR
-287 AALREEILGGVPFDT
+287 AGALRAEIVGGVPFDT
-302 VARRES
+302 IARRES
-308 SDSVS
+308 ADSVS

-337 ALRPG
+337 ALTPG

-357 KVDATKGDSITVR
+357 RVDARKGDSITVR

-442 FRGTRV
+442 FRGSRV

-465 IDSLAEGGEVELDDV
+465 IDSLEEGGDVDLDDV
-480 RDEIRRILVNRKK
+480 RDEIRRLLVNRKK
-493 VDNLEP
+493 VDYLAP

-508 VAGKT
+508 VSGKT

-531 TRVGL
+531 TRVSL
-536 VPGLGR
+536 VPGVGR

-553 PVGATSGPVKTED
+553 PVGATSGAVGTED

-587 KEQQRQQLLLRLRRQ
+587 KGQQRQQLLLRLRRQ

-610 LRKEADVDDRRS
+610 LRKEADVEDRRS

>member
-1 MKRRRIDFLAAT
+1 
-13 STHLQ
+13 
-18 PVLSVLQAF
+18 VLQAF
-27 RGSAKIVFWIIFI
+27 RGSAKVVFWIIFI

-50 TSGLTSRGITR
+50 TSGLTSRGVTR
-61 GTSVGSVN
+61 GTSVGSVE

-79 TQVRALT
+79 SQVRALSA
-86 TQEQQRRGAS
+86 QEQQRRGNP
-96 SLTQDDQRRIED
+96 SLTQDDTRRLED

-118 LLAREYERRGI
+118 LLAREYQRRGI

-140 MSMPHPDLAQNP
+140 LAMPHPDLAQNP

-203 VYLTDARLWRIWQDE
+203 VYLTVARLWRIWQDE
-218 RDSARVSYVALRPAT
+218 RDSARVSYVAFRPALVSDT
-233 VPDSAVRVTDDEIRR
+233 AVRVTDDEIRK
-248 YFDQHRDAFA
+248 YFEEHRTDFA
-258 KRQGR
+258 DRPGR

-272 RPVTAADSAATRQRT
+272 RPVTAADSAATRQR
-287 AALREEILGGVPFDT
+287 ALELRSEIVGGVPFDT

-327 FVPEFERVAF
+327 FAPEFERAAF
-337 ALRPG
+337 ALPPG
-342 EISQPTLSPFGYHLI
+342 EISQPVLSPFGYHII
-357 KVDATKGDSITVR
+357 KVDAKKGDSITVR
-370 HILLPITQSDS
+370 HVLVPITQSDS
-381 SAQRI
+381 GAQRI
-386 TTLADSVADVAAAAE
+386 TEQADTISNIVTASEDSARFDRAAK
-401 DPTRLDTAARR
+401 R

-442 FRGTRV
+442 FRGSRA

-455 DAPEAFYLAR
+455 DAPDAFYLAR
-465 IDSLAEGGEVELDDV
+465 IDSLEEGGKVNVGDV
-480 RDEIRRILVNRKK
+480 REEIRRVLMNRKK
-493 VDNLEP
+493 VDYLEP

-522 ATVEKTGMF
+522 ATVEKTGKF
-531 TRVGL
+531 ARVSL

-542 LNEAIGAAFGL
+542 LNEAVGAAYGL
-553 PVGATSGPVKTED
+553 PVGATGAPVKTED
-566 GVFVVRVD
+566 GVFVIRVD
-574 ARVNADRAAWEAQ
+574 DRVNADRAAWEAQ

-610 LRKEADVDDRRS
+610 LRKEADVDDRRH
-622 EVQAMTRERAS
+622 EVQALTRERAS

>member
-1 MKRRRIDFLAAT
+1 
-13 STHLQ
+13 
-18 PVLSVLQAF
+18 VLQAF
-27 RGSAKIVFWIIFI
+27 RGSAKVVFWIVFV

-50 TSGLTSRGITR
+50 TSGLSSRGVTR

-79 TQVRALT
+79 AQVRALT
-86 TQEQQRRGAS
+86 QQEQQRRGVP
-96 SLTQDDQRRIED
+96 SLTQDDVSRIEE

-118 LLAREYERRGI
+118 LLAREYDRRGI

-140 MSMPHPDLAQNP
+140 RTMPHPDLAQNP

-218 RDSARVSYVALRPAT
+218 RDSARVSYVALRPGS

-248 YFDQHRDAFA
+248 YFDAHRDDFGD
-258 KRQGR
+258 RRGR
-263 AVLSLIALP
+263 AVLSLISLP
-272 RPVTAADSAATRQRT
+272 RPITAADTAASRQR
-287 AALREEILGGVPFDT
+287 ALDVRAEIAGGVPFDT

-308 SDSVS
+308 ADSVS
-313 AAQGGLLGTVARGA
+313 AANGGLLGTVTRGA
-327 FVPEFERVAF
+327 FVPEFERAAF

-342 EISQPTLSPFGYHLI
+342 ELSQPVLSPFGFHII
-357 KVDATKGDSITVR
+357 KVDSRKGDSITVR
-370 HILLPITQSDS
+370 HVLVPVRQSDS
-381 SAQRI
+381 SEQRVTEQADTIANIVTSGDDSARFERAAQRYQ
-386 TTLADSVADVAAAAE
+386 
-401 DPTRLDTAARR
+401 
-412 FNLPIARA
+412 LPIARV
-420 VATEGE
+420 VAAEGD
-426 PLTWNGRY
+426 PLTWNGKY
-434 VQDLGAWA
+434 VPDLGAWA
-442 FRGTRV
+442 FRGSRV

-455 DAPEAFYLAR
+455 DSPDAFYVAR
-465 IDSLAEGGEVELDDV
+465 IDSLEEGGDVALDDV
-480 RDEIRRILVNRKK
+480 REDIRRVLMNRKK
-493 VDNLEP
+493 VDYLEP

-522 ATVEKTGMF
+522 LSVERTLMF
-531 TRVGL
+531 TRVSL
-536 VPGLGR
+536 VQGLGR
-542 LNEAIGAAFGL
+542 LNEAVGAAFGL
-553 PVGATSGPVKTED
+553 PVGAISAPIKTED
-566 GVFVVRVD
+566 GVFVLRVD

-587 KEQQRQQLLLRLRRQ
+587 KQTQREQLLLRLRRQ

-610 LRKEADVDDRRS
+610 LRKEADVDDRRR
-622 EVQAMTRERAS
+622 EVQALTRNAAS

>member
-1 MKRRRIDFLAAT
+1 
-13 STHLQ
+13 
-18 PVLSVLQAF
+18 VLQAF

-86 TQEQQRRGAS
+86 AQEQQRRGAS
-96 SLTQDDQRRIED
+96 SITQDDQRRIED

-233 VPDSAVRVTDDEIRR
+233 APDSAVRVTDDEIRR

-272 RPVTAADSAATRQRT
+272 RPVTAADSAATRQRA
-287 AALREEILGGVPFDT
+287 AALREEIVGGVPFDS

-313 AAQGGLLGTVARGA
+313 AAQGGLLGTVPRGT

-342 EISQPTLSPFGYHLI
+342 EISQPTLSQFGYHLI
-357 KVDATKGDSITVR
+357 KVDAKKGDSITVR

-401 DPTRLDTAARR
+401 DPTRLDTAAKR

-465 IDSLAEGGEVELDDV
+465 IDSLQEGGEVEVDDV

-493 VDNLEP
+493 VDYLEP
-499 RARRITDAV
+499 SARRITDAV

-513 LEQAAQENG
+513 LEQAAHENG
-522 ATVEKTGMF
+522 ASVEKTGTF
-531 TRVGL
+531 TRVSL

-553 PVGATSGPVKTED
+553 PVGATSGAVKTED
-566 GVFVVRVD
+566 GVFVLRVD